1 MKAFI
6 SILLICG
13 FIIIDGVKAQDN
25 YTTTNGLI
33 VITATI
39 DDKPVIYASDELQAT
54 LNYQTA
60 EIEFELD
67 KNNLRADD
75 DFILQ
80 LFNPSILRF
89 TGKLGIDYIRTERHP
104 VQKFL
109 VGGTL
114 SSSSDNQFDI
124 HGLGTLSHLYSQS
137 GNSWLL
143 NLSFHMAHDEVA
155 KLLLAAPPPGVIHME
170 IIQTLLDHSGY

>member
-1 MKAFI
+1 MNAFI

-89 TGKLGIDYIRTERHP
+89 TGKLGIDYIRTERN
-104 VQKFL
+104 F
-109 VGGTL
+109 
-114 SSSSDNQFDI
+114 
-124 HGLGTLSHLYSQS
+124 
-137 GNSWLL
+137 
-143 NLSFHMAHDEVA
+143 
-155 KLLLAAPPPGVIHME
+155 
-170 IIQTLLDHSGY
+170 

>member
-1 MKAFI
+1 MNAFI

-54 LNYQTA
+54 LNYQTT

-67 KNNLRADD
+67 KNNLLA
-75 DFILQ
+75 
-80 LFNPSILRF
+80 
-89 TGKLGIDYIRTERHP
+89 ERHP

-109 VGGTL
+109 VEGTL

>member
-6 SILLICG
+6 TILLFCG
-13 FIIIDGVKAQDN
+13 LVIIDGVKAQDN

-33 VITATI
+33 IFTATI
-39 DDKPVIYASDELQAT
+39 DDKPVIYVSDELKVT

-80 LFNPSILRF
+80 LFKPSILQF
-89 TGKLGIDYIRTERHP
+89 TGKLGIDYIRTENHP
-104 VQKFL
+104 VQKFS
-109 VGGTL
+109 VEGTL
-114 SSSSDNQFDI
+114 KSSSSNQFYI
-124 HGLGTLSHLYSQS
+124 YGQGTLSHLYSQS
-137 GNSWLL
+137 GNSCLL
-143 NLSFHMAHDEVA
+143 NISFQMKQDDVA
-155 KLLLAAPPPGVIHME
+155 KLLMSAPLPEVIHME
-170 IIQTLLDHSGY
+170 IIQTLLDHRVY

>member
-60 EIEFELD
+60 EIEFELSWI
-67 KNNLRADD
+67 KTTSGLMT
-75 DFILQ
+75 ILYYN
-80 LFNPSILRF
+80 FSI
-89 TGKLGIDYIRTERHP
+89 P
-104 VQKFL
+104 VYFVL
-109 VGGTL
+109 P
-114 SSSSDNQFDI
+114 
-124 HGLGTLSHLYSQS
+124 
-137 GNSWLL
+137 GN
-143 NLSFHMAHDEVA
+143 
-155 KLLLAAPPPGVIHME
+155 
-170 IIQTLLDHSGY
+170 